1 MSHLVDRNKVKVI
14 ELGPCECPGK
24 PHDTDTVRI
33 RETLSYADHLHL
45 VDANS
50 GGVTEALWALFNM
63 RVAGWS
69 LLDEKG
75 KPLPLSRAT
84 WQNLSSEVASKIQDA
99 ISEVQD
105 GDETA
110 ELPNE

>member
-1 MSHLVDRNKVKVI
+1 MSHLVDRNKVKIVD
-14 ELGPCECPGK
+14 LGPCECPGK

-33 RETLSYADHLHL
+33 RENLSYADMLHI
-45 VDANS
+45 VDASNQGTLEAVWAIFNS
-50 GGVTEALWALFNM
+50 

-75 KPLPLSRAT
+75 KPLALSRAV
-84 WQNLSSEVASKIQDA
+84 WQNLGSEVANKIQEA
-99 ISEVQD
+99 IGEMDSED
-105 GDETA
+105 SN